1 MILLKSNELAKKV
14 RANPYISNE
23 SIIKYRKYGLIIPQ
37 RGKANCTVY
46 YGLAKGDSKLMTIY
60 LMDDGRI
67 FGFDTE
73 KNEYMRLHCRWLNYI
88 DFVDSLIH

>member
-1 MILLKSNELAKKV
+1 
-14 RANPYISNE
+14 
-23 SIIKYRKYGLIIPQ
+23 
-37 RGKANCTVY
+37 
-46 YGLAKGDSKLMTIY
+46 MTIY
-60 LMDDGRI
+60 VMDDGRI